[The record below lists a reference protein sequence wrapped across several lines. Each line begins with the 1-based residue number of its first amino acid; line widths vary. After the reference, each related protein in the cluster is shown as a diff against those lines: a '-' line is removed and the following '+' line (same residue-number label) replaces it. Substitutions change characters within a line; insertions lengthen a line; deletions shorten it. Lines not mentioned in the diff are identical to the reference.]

1 MAKKTLPEIPGLFD
15 DLPEDTPK
23 EQIAKITLKGWRD
36 HLSNFSALERKI
48 EGLLDDAVKQ
58 TLAKGRKL
66 TPDDIGRV
74 FQRHPEMRRD
84 LEKAMQTLN
93 KRLTATIE
101 EGSKEAWLRAN
112 ATGNEVALALAA
124 NNAQLAALLA
134 SGQDKPQNDRALRAF
149 MKRKEAGMNLSD
161 RVWKTTMGM
170 KLDME
175 RAIDVALAE
184 GMSADRLS
192 LKIRKLLRE
201 PNRLYRRVRD
211 KDGNLRLS
219 QAAQKYHPGT
229 GVYRSSYKNAMRV
242 ARTEVNMAYQ
252 ASDNERWTNSWWIR
266 GIRVSLSNNHT
277 TTNSKGE
284 KEPLID
290 ICDELRGDYPPDFKF
305 IGWHPQCR
313 CFATAI
319 TVDYDEIR
327 DYYRRKRAGE
337 DMSNYKPKGLITDV
351 PMRFKNWM
359 ERNAD
364 RLAGAAERGT
374 TPYFI
379 KENPKYTDPGWKPA
393 APPKPTIQQRMDERH
408 AKRTPADIEKIQ
420 KAWNERK
427 ARIEAERLKAEQQT
441 KPTEAIEYR
450 KPKVKA
456 SKLVQ
461 DYINASDPYDSK
473 FEPVHKAIEHWR
485 EGMEVDPLL
494 LQLIENSKYEGEIFR
509 AMTMTDAEFKKFRMD
524 MVNNSKDVTKTL
536 NRDAEV
542 ISWSKDRETIMN
554 YYGRSGS
561 KTQRILIRTK
571 QTAVRG
577 YDNDRCVL
585 WDNLDKEIM
594 LTANTRFKYISSRK
608 RTDANGEYTEFLVE
622 PIRETRKVKVKEAP
636 KPPHHEDYKPQA
648 EGMIMVSPLHN
659 KSELKENLKL
669 AETLSRAIGSKV
681 YLLPEI
687 NPEKKGAAAL
697 RKEYLPAETKKGKN
711 PDFMGGGKLWDGKTA
726 SFKNTPNE
734 RAKVKA
740 TIENHIK
747 KAKQQADNFIIEIPE
762 WINQKWVDE
771 AVTNYLKFSSI
782 DRTIII
788 RRPDGTFK
796 TYKK

>member
-1 MAKKTLPEIPGLFD
+1 MAKKSLPETPGLLD

-36 HLSNFSALERKI
+36 HLASFSALERKI

-58 TLAKGRKL
+58 TLAKGGKL
-66 TPDDIGRV
+66 TQDDIGRV

-93 KRLTATIE
+93 KRLTSTIE

-134 SGQDKPQNDRALRAF
+134 DGQDKPQNDRALQAF

-192 LKIRKLLRE
+192 LKIRELLRE
-201 PNRLYRRVRD
+201 PHRLYRRVRD

-313 CFATAI
+313 CFAAAI

-351 PMRFKNWM
+351 PMQFKNWM

-420 KAWNERK
+420 KAWDERK
-427 ARIEAERLKAEQQT
+427 ARIEAEK
-441 KPTEAIEYR
+441 
-450 KPKVKA
+450 
-456 SKLVQ
+456 
-461 DYINASDPYDSK
+461 
-473 FEPVHKAIEHWR
+473 
-485 EGMEVDPLL
+485 
-494 LQLIENSKYEGEIFR
+494 
-509 AMTMTDAEFKKFRMD
+509 TM
-524 MVNNSKDVTKTL
+524 
-536 NRDAEV
+536 
-542 ISWSKDRETIMN
+542 
-554 YYGRSGS
+554 
-561 KTQRILIRTK
+561 
-571 QTAVRG
+571 
-577 YDNDRCVL
+577 
-585 WDNLDKEIM
+585 
-594 LTANTRFKYISSRK
+594 
-608 RTDANGEYTEFLVE
+608 
-622 PIRETRKVKVKEAP
+622 
-636 KPPHHEDYKPQA
+636 KPPHHEDYKPHA
-648 EGMIMVSPLHN
+648 EGMVMVSPLHN

-687 NPEKKGAAAL
+687 NPEKKGADAL

-762 WINQKWVDE
+762 RINQKWVDE

>member
-36 HLSNFSALERKI
+36 HLASFTALERKI

-58 TLAKGRKL
+58 TLAKGGKL
-66 TPDDIGRV
+66 TQDDIGRV

-211 KDGNLRLS
+211 KDGILRLS

-242 ARTEVNMAYQ
+242 ARTEANMAYQ
-252 ASDNERWTNSWWIR
+252 ASDNERWKKSWWIR

-290 ICDELRGDYPPDFKF
+290 ICDELRGDYPPDFNF

-351 PMRFKNWM
+351 PMQFKNWM

-420 KAWNERK
+420 FRSNVRQAEIATQSPLLSASHKSQLQSILNDKSLTPAQRNDKLVIVTSDIGWETGQHTIVRAASRYAKESPVIAELAAKWANAGNPIYGLNLQNQLKEKCAIKTRWDLK
-427 ARIEAERLKAEQQT
+427 KWEAVPPDKMTFHGIEANYQIYKGGTLTTR
-441 KPTEAIEYR
+441 YGD
-450 KPKVKA
+450 KVKTND
-456 SKLVQ
+456 LTQ
-461 DYINASDPYDSK
+461 DLLEFRDQHGVK
-473 FEPVHKAIEHWR
+473 FYYPIGIQKTEIRYKAIEVS
-485 EGMEVDPLL
+485 EF
-494 LQLIENSKYEGEIFR
+494 IEKQPRY
-509 AMTMTDAEFKKFRMD
+509 
-524 MVNNSKDVTKTL
+524 
-536 NRDAEV
+536 
-542 ISWSKDRETIMN
+542 
-554 YYGRSGS
+554 
-561 KTQRILIRTK
+561 IR
-571 QTAVRG
+571 
-577 YDNDRCVL
+577 
-585 WDNLDKEIM
+585 
-594 LTANTRFKYISSRK
+594 
-608 RTDANGEYTEFLVE
+608 
-622 PIRETRKVKVKEAP
+622 
-636 KPPHHEDYKPQA
+636 
-648 EGMIMVSPLHN
+648 
-659 KSELKENLKL
+659 ENLKNGIIFSDKDHPL
-669 AETLSRAIGSKV
+669 DKFYQKEYRDFT
-681 YLLPEI
+681 
-687 NPEKKGAAAL
+687 KGAM
-697 RKEYLPAETKKGKN
+697 YSGDPVTVHSDYTKN
-711 PDFMGGGKLWDGKTA
+711 PDG
-726 SFKNTPNE
+726 FKFSICHE
-734 RAKVKA
+734 IGHHIDVKIGWRHA
-740 TIENHIK
+740 TISQDEWKNAQKADKNFYRDYGKNSPVEDFADTVSLYVTKGKEWLKKNHPHRAALIEK
-747 KAKQQADNFIIEIPE
+747 ILAD
-762 WINQKWVDE
+762 
-771 AVTNYLKFSSI
+771 L
-782 DRTIII
+782 
-788 RRPDGTFK
+788 
-796 TYKK
+796 